1 MNATSTALPSVQ
13 PASGK
18 SVAAL
23 VLGLLGLVA
32 FQFLSPVA
40 WYLGWSEL
48 RDIRAG
54 IASQAGSDYATIGM
68 VLGIIGSA
76 LLGLALLAF
85 MAICAIVMVALGVA
99 AAAAAH

>member
-1 MNATSTALPSVQ
+1 MNANTSALPAVQ

-23 VLGLLGLVA
+23 VLGLIGLVA

-54 IASQAGSDYATIGM
+54 LAAPSGSDYATVGM

-76 LLGLALLAF
+76 MLALGLLAIL
-85 MAICAIVMVALGVA
+85 AACAIVVA
-99 AAAAAH
+99 ALAAAGIAAS